1 MKIFFQRPDWV
12 GLKPDAEVF
21 KRFQAAMTRFA
32 ASGSPQQKVEAQ
44 LLASYDP
51 GSCIPSTIEGAIVA
65 RGTYYML
72 TALSAA
78 AVAQAVGVAN
88 KLRALVVPGSVDI
101 RELGTL
107 MQEMPS
113 VPPELA
119 QAERHLL
126 TNLASVPEACSVYVY
141 AIADDAIVPGQQRLD
156 LDTELLTAVAAR
168 TDAAHKE
175 RPQEQVRFAC
185 FWCRKCAAHRG
196 TALLECKR
204 CKQVR
209 YCSKACQEADWHGF
223 HNKECRPLAE
233 GLMSPGVLGVDR
245 VATEFRS
252 PQSFSSILPFLGP
265 MLGAFHGHGLRL
277 VGGVSKD
284 GTFIPIP
291 QFAQVYEVPPQE
303 LKRILA
309 GYGIPTEEDE
319 EDEEDEEEGEG
330 AGAEGEADETGDA
343 ALKEAASAAG
353 KGPAWK
359 AGVDAPAAA
368 GAGAGGAADAAAAA
382 VETKEAAAS
391 DAPATAAAV
400 DEKK

>member
-1 MKIFFQRPDWV
+1 
-12 GLKPDAEVF
+12 
-21 KRFQAAMTRFA
+21 
-32 ASGSPQQKVEAQ
+32 
-44 LLASYDP
+44 
-51 GSCIPSTIEGAIVA
+51 VA

-78 AVAQAVGVAN
+78 AVTQAVGVAE

-101 RELGTL
+101 SELGTL

-113 VPPELA
+113 VPPELS

-141 AIADDAIVPGQQRLD
+141 AIGDDAIVPGQQRLD

-168 TDAAHKE
+168 TDTAHKE

-309 GYGIPTEEDE
+309 GYGIATEEEEDEDE
-319 EDEEDEEEGEG
+319 EDEGEG
-330 AGAEGEADETGDA
+330 AGAEGDADETGDA

-359 AGVDAPAAA
+359 AVAEAPAP
-368 GAGAGGAADAAAAA
+368 AGAGGAAEAAAA
-382 VETKEAAAS
+382 VDTKGAS
-391 DAPATAAAV
+391 ASAAPATVAAV

>member
-1 MKIFFQRPDWV
+1 
-12 GLKPDAEVF
+12 
-21 KRFQAAMTRFA
+21 
-32 ASGSPQQKVEAQ
+32 
-44 LLASYDP
+44 
-51 GSCIPSTIEGAIVA
+51 
-65 RGTYYML
+65 
-72 TALSAA
+72 
-78 AVAQAVGVAN
+78 
-88 KLRALVVPGSVDI
+88 
-101 RELGTL
+101 
-107 MQEMPS
+107 
-113 VPPELA
+113 
-119 QAERHLL
+119 
-126 TNLASVPEACSVYVY
+126 
-141 AIADDAIVPGQQRLD
+141 VPGQQRLD

-223 HNKECRPLAE
+223 HAKECRPLAE

-284 GTFIPIP
+284 GAFIPIP

-319 EDEEDEEEGEG
+319 EDEEAEGEG
-330 AGAEGEADETGDA
+330 GSAEGDADETGDA

-359 AGVDAPAAA
+359 AGVEAPAA
-368 GAGAGGAADAAAAA
+368 GAGAGPGGAAEVAAAAA
-382 VETKEAAAS
+382 VGTAGATAS
-391 DAPATAAAV
+391 SAPASTAAV